1 MFSEVMNATWDH
13 YDTLGVIFGD
23 AVPDVSQVV
32 TPGANELIVVLGG
45 ADVER
50 RERVSSISAWR
61 P

>member
-32 TPGANELIVVLGG
+32 TPGTNELIVVLGG

-50 RERVSSISAWR
+50 RERELMHL
-61 P
+61 